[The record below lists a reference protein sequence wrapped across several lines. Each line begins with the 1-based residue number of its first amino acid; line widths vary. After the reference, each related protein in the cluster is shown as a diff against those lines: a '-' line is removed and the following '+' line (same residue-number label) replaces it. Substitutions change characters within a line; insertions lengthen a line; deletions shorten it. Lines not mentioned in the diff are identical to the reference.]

1 MIILKSDSTK
11 IWKRFFLNVYDL
23 GKFDAEYMPK
33 KRIDLF
39 SKKTLRIYFFLNV
52 FI

>member
-1 MIILKSDSTK
+1 MIILKSNSMK
-11 IWKRFFLNVYDL
+11 IWESIFLNVYVL